1 MLSSLPYLLKKAQR
15 GNYAIGAFNI
25 NNLEILHAV
34 IAAAEAEKSP
44 VIVST
49 SEGALDYAGFH
60 ELACLT
66 HTIARRT
73 KVPVIY
79 HLDHGKNKE
88 LVMKAIKSRYYQSV
102 MFDGSS
108 LPYEKNVK
116 ETKKIVQAAHRKG
129 IAVEAELGAIAG
141 IEDFV
146 SVEEKDA
153 HLTDPEQAID
163 FVERTGCDALAI
175 AIGTSHGAYKFSGAS
190 KLDFERL
197 KKIREAVKVPLVL
210 HGASGI
216 PASLKKLCTKYGC
229 KIADAKGVSD
239 ANIKKAVELG
249 IGKVN
254 VDSDIRIAFDA
265 GVRQFLHDNPEV
277 FDPRKILGP
286 AKDLMT
292 KVIRQKMR
300 MFGCAGKG

>member
-1 MLSSLPYLLKKAQR
+1 MALL
-15 GNYAIGAFNI
+15 
-25 NNLEILHAV
+25 
-34 IAAAEAEKSP
+34 
-44 VIVST
+44 T
-49 SEGALDYAGFH
+49 
-60 ELACLT
+60 
-66 HTIARRT
+66 
-73 KVPVIY
+73 
-79 HLDHGKNKE
+79 
-88 LVMKAIKSRYYQSV
+88 
-102 MFDGSS
+102 
-108 LPYEKNVK
+108 
-116 ETKKIVQAAHRKG
+116 
-129 IAVEAELGAIAG
+129 
-141 IEDFV
+141 
-146 SVEEKDA
+146 
-153 HLTDPEQAID
+153 
-163 FVERTGCDALAI
+163 DALAI

-239 ANIKKAVELG
+239 ANIKKA
-249 IGKVN
+249 
-254 VDSDIRIAFDA
+254 FDA